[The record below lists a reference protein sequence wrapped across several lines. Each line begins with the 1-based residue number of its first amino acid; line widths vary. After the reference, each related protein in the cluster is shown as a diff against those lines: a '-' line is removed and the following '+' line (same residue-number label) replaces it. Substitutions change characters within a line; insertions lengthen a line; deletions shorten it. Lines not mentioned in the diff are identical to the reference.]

1 MNFIKSLLMSIIQYF
16 LKKRK
21 YYVVSEKKLNQYKS
35 LNNTKHKFYLSFDEI
50 YKKNFNNN
58 KIIIFDVGANRGQ
71 SIIRFKELF
80 PKSVIHSFEPID
92 SCIKEI
98 KNLNFTDV
106 ILNNYAL
113 GEKFYKKKFY
123 KYKNDE
129 ISSFYN
135 ISDKKNFP
143 KHINTEVENKFESQ
157 INTLDRYL
165 EEKDIIKIDI
175 LKIDTQGYE
184 EKVIDGSN
192 TSLKKGIIKFIELE
206 VIITNNYEFDYFNK
220 FSIFNKLN
228 NLNYK
233 LVGIDSISYNKN
245 NYISQFNALFKFN

>member
-1 MNFIKSLLMSIIQYF
+1 M
-16 LKKRK
+16 
-21 YYVVSEKKLNQYKS
+21 V
-35 LNNTKHKFYLSFDEI
+35 
-50 YKKNFNNN
+50 
-58 KIIIFDVGANRGQ
+58 
-71 SIIRFKELF
+71 
-80 PKSVIHSFEPID
+80 
-92 SCIKEI
+92 
-98 KNLNFTDV
+98 
-106 ILNNYAL
+106 
-113 GEKFYKKKFY
+113 
-123 KYKNDE
+123 
-129 ISSFYN
+129 
-135 ISDKKNFP
+135 
-143 KHINTEVENKFESQ
+143 NKFESQ